1 MKVINLK
8 NKKRRKYKKITIYII
23 ILVAVF
29 SLFFLFLRDT
39 DNNNFLFSTVKD
51 ISANISKAT
60 SLSFNKK
67 EKLDSTILIEEI
79 NKDYQKEIENL
90 KKALELNSLNTSK
103 EFINATVIKRST
115 NYWYNLITIDK
126 GKNDGIT
133 PGLAVVNNN
142 GLIGKVIKVNNNT
155 SDIKLL
161 ISKLDENYISAGFTY
176 NENEYY
182 GLINEYNLI
191 NNELTLANVIGDF
204 DKEKIIGETVT
215 TSGLSDSF
223 SSGLIIGKVKD
234 IKKDTFGI
242 SYNLIISPSVDFN
255 NLNIVSVIKGDK

>member
-8 NKKRRKYKKITIYII
+8 KKKKDKYKKITIYIVII
-23 ILVAVF
+23 ILVF
-29 SLFFLFLRDT
+29 FLFFLFLKDSS
-39 DNNNFLFSTVKD
+39 NNNFLFSSIKD
-51 ISANISKAT
+51 ISASISKVT
-60 SLSFNKK
+60 SFSFNKK
-67 EKLDSTILIEEI
+67 EKIDDTVLVEEI
-79 NKDYQKEIENL
+79 NKDYIKEIENL
-90 KKALELNSLNTSK
+90 KKTLELNSSNTVK

-126 GKNDGIT
+126 GKKDGIT
-133 PGLAVVNNN
+133 NGLAVVNNN
-142 GLIGKVIKVNNNT
+142 GLIGKVIKVNNYT

-161 ISKLDENYISAGFTY
+161 ISKLDENCISAGFTY
-176 NENEYY
+176 EGSQYY
-182 GLINEYNLI
+182 GLISKYDLI
-191 NNELTLANVIGDF
+191 SNELILKNVIGDF
-204 DKEKIIGETVT
+204 SKDKIIGVNIT

-242 SYNLIISPSVDFN
+242 SYNLIITPSVDFN

>member
-1 MKVINLK
+1 MKVISLK
-8 NKKRRKYKKITIYII
+8 KKKRGKYKKITICII
-23 ILVAVF
+23 IIVAIF
-29 SLFFLFLRDT
+29 SSFFLFLRDT
-39 DNNNFLFSTVKD
+39 DDNNFLFSTVKD
-51 ISANISKAT
+51 ISANISKVT

-67 EKLDSTILIEEI
+67 EELDKAILIEKI
-79 NKDYQKEIENL
+79 NDDYVKEIESL
-90 KKALELNSLNTSK
+90 KKTLELNSLNTAK

-115 NYWYNLITIDK
+115 NYWYDLITIDK
-126 GKNDGIT
+126 GKKDGIT
-133 PGLAVVNNN
+133 PNLAVVNNS

-161 ISKLDENYISAGFTY
+161 ISKLDENYISARFTY
-176 NENEYY
+176 EGNEYY

-191 NNELTLANVIGDF
+191 NNELVLENVIGDF
-204 DKEKIIGETVT
+204 DKEKILGVSVT

-242 SYNLIISPSVDFN
+242 SYNLIITPSVDFN